1 MSVLDKKWRKERDR
15 LINQVWTAGL
25 INASRI
31 AEDAFITIK
40 TKDTLNSMDLKS
52 YRLAIREIAEKA
64 LEEMQKAKD
73 LRAQLALRDAK
84 DLAKILTRE
93 SMKENGL

>member
-1 MSVLDKKWRKERDR
+1 MSVLDKKERKERDR
-15 LINQVWTAGL
+15 VINQVWTTGL

-31 AEDAFITIK
+31 AEDAFIIIK

>member
-1 MSVLDKKWRKERDR
+1 MSVLDKKGRKERDR
-15 LINQVWTAGL
+15 VINQVWTTGL

-40 TKDTLNSMDLKS
+40 TKDTLNSMDLEP

-73 LRAQLALRDAK
+73 LRAQLALRDER
-84 DLAKILTRE
+84 DLAKILTYE
-93 SMKENGL
+93 SMKKNGL

>member
-1 MSVLDKKWRKERDR
+1 MNKEERKERDR
-15 LINQVWTAGL
+15 VINQVWTTGL

-31 AEDAFITIK
+31 AEDEFITIK
-40 TKDTLNSMDLKS
+40 TKDTLNSMDLES

-64 LEEMQKAKD
+64 LEEIREVKD
-73 LRAQLALRDAK
+73 LRTQLILRDER

-93 SMKENGL
+93 SMKKNGL